1 MMQITRIAIVAVVVM
16 LLGCDT
22 GNRVDPVFQD
32 YFIKYYG
39 EDGNQEGVDIYV
51 NDDGSMILLGNS
63 SSLTELSIPFI
74 VKTDSLGNVL
84 WQRQM
89 GGRNETAVDV
99 ELIPSG
105 THQGKLVVV
114 SNVGTDTQS
123 KIRLTVLDQSGKGID
138 SLILPTDAWQ
148 AVKSVTPSS
157 SNDFIVSGY
166 AAPDPVKNS
175 PMSPDD
181 KADIIS
187 LRVSQSSLE
196 SVDTL
201 SWQAGEHEGFAVKA
215 FEIPLQGETKYA
227 LFGYS
232 DRPVDLS
239 GGFEDKFEVIV
250 VNVDGIQSVR
260 KISGQSGQK
269 QKASRAIQVPASQDE
284 GFFMIGTNEDGS
296 SRDIFVTKYNKDLS
310 TMKLAQTLPYGG
322 KMEGIAVA
330 SAIREEGYFL
340 LANEIQDNNNRN
352 IFLVHIRLDGSKVW
366 STTFGTDDG
375 DDTAGSVAALK
386 NGRIAVLGTIDLET
400 QKKMALIIVNKNGG
414 FSN

>member
-1 MMQITRIAIVAVVVM
+1 MRITKIAIVAVVVM

-22 GNRVDPVFQD
+22 GNRVDPFFQD

-84 WQRQM
+84 WQHQM
-89 GGRNETAVDV
+89 GSRNETAVDV
-99 ELIPSG
+99 ELVTSG

-114 SNVGTDTQS
+114 SNVGTDAES
-123 KIRLTVLDQSGKGID
+123 KIRLTIVDQSGKGID
-138 SLILPTDAWQ
+138 SLILPTNAWQ

-166 AAPDPVKNS
+166 AAPDPVRNS
-175 PMSPDD
+175 PLSPDD

-187 LRVSQSSLE
+187 LRVSQSLT

-215 FEIPLQGETKYA
+215 FEIPLQGEIKYG

-232 DRPVDLS
+232 DRPIDLS
-239 GGFEDKFEVIV
+239 SGFEDKFEVIV
-250 VNVDGIQSVR
+250 VNVEGIQSVR
-260 KISGQSGQK
+260 KNSGQSGQK
-269 QKASRAIQVPASQDE
+269 QKASRAIQVPASQED

-296 SRDIFVTKYNKDLS
+296 NRDIFVTKYSNDLS

-322 KMEGIAVA
+322 KMEGVAVA

-340 LANEIQDNNNRN
+340 LANETQDNNNRN

-375 DDTAGSVAALK
+375 DDTAGAVAALK

>member
-1 MMQITRIAIVAVVVM
+1 MRITKIALVAMVVM

-22 GNRVDPVFQD
+22 GNKVDPVFQD

-51 NDDGSMILLGNS
+51 NGDGSMILLGNS

-84 WQRQM
+84 WQHQM
-89 GGRNETAVDV
+89 GGRNEKAVDV

-105 THQGKLVVV
+105 IHQGKLVVV
-114 SNVGTDTQS
+114 SNVGTDTES
-123 KIRLTVLDQSGKGID
+123 KIRITIVDQSGKGID
-138 SLILPTDAWQ
+138 SLILDTDKWQ
-148 AVKSVTPSS
+148 TVKSVTPSS
-157 SNDFIVSGY
+157 DSDFIVCGN
-166 AAPDPVKNS
+166 AAPDPDRNAQ
-175 PMSPDD
+175 PSPDD
-181 KADIIS
+181 HADIIS
-187 LRVSQSSLE
+187 LRVDQSLTT
-196 SVDTL
+196 VDTL
-201 SWQAGEHEGFAVKA
+201 SWQGGEHEGFAVKV
-215 FEIPLQGETKYA
+215 FEVPLQGETKYA

-232 DRPVDLS
+232 DRKKDEQAD
-239 GGFEDKFEVIV
+239 FEDKFEVIV
-250 VNVDGIQSVR
+250 VNVDGLPSGVR
-260 KISGQSGQK
+260 VTTGQSGQK
-269 QKASRAIQVPASQDE
+269 QKASQAIRVPASQED

-296 SRDIFVTKYNKDLS
+296 NRDIFVTKYSKDLS
-310 TMKLAQTLPYGG
+310 MTKLAQTLPFGG
-322 KMEGIAVA
+322 KMEGVAVA

-366 STTFGTDDG
+366 STSFGNEDG
-375 DDTAGSVAALK
+375 DDTAGAVAALK
-386 NGRIAVLGTIDLET
+386 DGRIAVLGTIDLET